1 MQLLLSESPNKSTKL
16 TIWQQATTI
25 SLLLRDHTTYIWV
38 QLFAHIPFVVNR
50 AFNITPKG
58 GNKTINC
65 KIFAGKGSIK
75 ADDVSFAAIIYI
87 TLVSAI

>member
-1 MQLLLSESPNKSTKL
+1 
-16 TIWQQATTI
+16 
-25 SLLLRDHTTYIWV
+25 V

-50 AFNITPKG
+50 AFNVTPKG

-75 ADDVSFAAIIYI
+75 ADDVSFATIIYI